1 MPAEVV
7 ILTAMERR
15 EGERD
20 FALLRIRLPLSTT
33 AAIAISLALERDW
46 LDSFFVGEL
55 DDFFFREA
63 AEFSAFFDVTVF
75 LVVAYSV
82 GADVFFFK
90 SLARMALVGLLFS
103 LLALLLLLSVDLN
116 RS

>member
-1 MPAEVV
+1 
-7 ILTAMERR
+7 MERR

-63 AEFSAFFDVTVF
+63 AEFIAFFDVTVF

-82 GADVFFFK
+82 GADAFFFE
-90 SLARMALVGLLFS
+90 SLATALVGLLFS

-116 RS
+116 LS